1 MHRADG
7 LCYPGSASRLSCR
20 RRQRHGRG
28 SAPQSGEERYRGVT
42 LMFIAMTRFQVLPGE
57 EKAFE
62 TVWLSRDTFLVAVPG
77 FVAFPLSRG
86 PEADACGDLRL
97 GKTRGTTEVFGWSGV
112 AEKK

>member
-28 SAPQSGEERYRGVT
+28 SATQSGEERYRGVT
-42 LMFIAMTRFQVLPGE
+42 LMFIAMNRFQVLPGE

-62 TVWLSRDTFLVAVPG
+62 NVWLSRDTFLEGVPG
-77 FVAFPLSRG
+77 RS
-86 PEADACGDLRL
+86 EAHTSEIQSLMRNSYADFCMTK
-97 GKTRGTTEVFGWSGV
+97 KTTT
-112 AEKK
+112 K